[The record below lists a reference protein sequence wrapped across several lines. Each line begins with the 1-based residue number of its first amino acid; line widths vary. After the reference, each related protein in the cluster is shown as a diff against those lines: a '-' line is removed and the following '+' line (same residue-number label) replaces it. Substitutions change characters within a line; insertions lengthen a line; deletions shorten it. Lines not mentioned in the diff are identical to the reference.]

1 METFSITGHYKIY
14 VVKLDTRCNLHACRE
29 SGVSASAGLVWD
41 VVSPRSST
49 SGGSRPGKMSLLT
62 SFLEHL

>member
-1 METFSITGHYKIY
+1 MDTFSITGHYKIY

-41 VVSPRSST
+41 VVSPRC
-49 SGGSRPGKMSLLT
+49 
-62 SFLEHL
+62 